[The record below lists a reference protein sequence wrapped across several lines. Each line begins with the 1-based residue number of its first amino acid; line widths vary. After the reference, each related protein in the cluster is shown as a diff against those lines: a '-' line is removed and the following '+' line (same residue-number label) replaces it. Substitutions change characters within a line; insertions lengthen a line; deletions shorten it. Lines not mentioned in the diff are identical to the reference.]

1 MRSRRFRSIDLR
13 FAQRTVREVERSNGK
28 ETVADS
34 SPAPR
39 HGVRLMVAI
48 LVALAL
54 LAIYANVQKA
64 RRDKIENATIIPVPS
79 ATTPAAS
86 PGR

>member
-1 MRSRRFRSIDLR
+1 MII
-13 FAQRTVREVERSNGK
+13 
-28 ETVADS
+28 
-34 SPAPR
+34 
-39 HGVRLMVAI
+39 I

-64 RRDKIENATIIPVPS
+64 RRDKIENVTIIPVPS
-79 ATTPAAS
+79 VSAPTAS

>member
-1 MRSRRFRSIDLR
+1 LR
-13 FAQRTVREVERSNGK
+13 AADGATVERSNGK
-28 ETVADS
+28 QTAADS

-39 HGVRLMVAI
+39 HGVRLMIII
-48 LVALAL
+48 LVVMAL

-64 RRDKIENATIIPVPS
+64 RRDKIENATIIPAPNAS
-79 ATTPAAS
+79 APAAS

>member
-1 MRSRRFRSIDLR
+1 M
-13 FAQRTVREVERSNGK
+13 EGSNGK
-28 ETVADS
+28 ERRADS

-39 HGVRLMVAI
+39 NGVRLMIAI

-64 RRDKIENATIIPVPS
+64 RRDKIENATIIPAPNAS
-79 ATTPAAS
+79 APAAS

>member
-1 MRSRRFRSIDLR
+1 M
-13 FAQRTVREVERSNGK
+13 ERSNGK
-28 ETVADS
+28 ESAEDS

-39 HGVRLMVAI
+39 NGVRLMIII

-64 RRDKIENATIIPVPS
+64 RRDKIEKTTIIPVPS

-86 PGR
+86 PGG

>member
-1 MRSRRFRSIDLR
+1 M
-13 FAQRTVREVERSNGK
+13 ERSNDH
-28 ETVADS
+28 ESRADS
-34 SPAPR
+34 SLAPR
-39 HGVRLMVAI
+39 HGVRLMVI
-48 LVALAL
+48 FLVVLAL

-79 ATTPAAS
+79 ATTPAVS

>member
-1 MRSRRFRSIDLR
+1 MRFT
-13 FAQRTVREVERSNGK
+13 QRTVRKVERSSGK

-39 HGVRLMVAI
+39 NGVRLMIII

-79 ATTPAAS
+79 TATPAAS

>member
-13 FAQRTVREVERSNGK
+13 FAQRTVRQVERSNGK
-28 ETVADS
+28 ETAADS

-39 HGVRLMVAI
+39 NGVRLMIVI
-48 LVALAL
+48 LVAMAL

-64 RRDKIENATIIPVPS
+64 RRDKIESTTIIPVPS
-79 ATTPAAS
+79 ASAPAAS
-86 PGR
+86 PVR

>member
-28 ETVADS
+28 ETVSDS

-39 HGVRLMVAI
+39 HGVRLMIII

-64 RRDKIENATIIPVPS
+64 RRDKIENATIIPVSS
-79 ATTPAAS
+79 ATAPPAS

>member
-13 FAQRTVREVERSNGK
+13 FAQRTVRKVERSNGK

-34 SPAPR
+34 ALAPR
-39 HGVRLMVAI
+39 NGVRLMIII

-54 LAIYANVQKA
+54 LAIYANAQRA
-64 RRDKIENATIIPVPS
+64 RRDKIEKTTIIPAPS

>member
-13 FAQRTVREVERSNGK
+13 FAQRTVRQVERSNGK
-28 ETVADS
+28 KTAADS

-39 HGVRLMVAI
+39 NGIRLMIII

-64 RRDKIENATIIPVPS
+64 RRDKIEKTTIIPVPS
-79 ATTPAAS
+79 ATSPAAS

>member
-1 MRSRRFRSIDLR
+1 LR
-13 FAQRTVREVERSNGK
+13 FAQRTVRQVERSNGK
-28 ETVADS
+28 ESVADS
-34 SPAPR
+34 APAPR
-39 HGVRLMVAI
+39 HGVRLMIAI

-79 ATTPAAS
+79 ASAPPAS